1 MPETNTTRLISCT
14 SIKKKMLGE
23 MCHYRYHIQI
33 RFPYMWASWVSGQ
46 ALKSELGPQLSS
58 ATCWR
63 VVFGTWLNLL

>member
-1 MPETNTTRLISCT
+1 
-14 SIKKKMLGE
+14 MLGE